1 MNFSCPLNL
10 ASAHPAPMGSG
21 NDKIANYTCN
31 IFSPDCNK
39 KYWTSYGRARFPR
52 PSTIFVFI
60 HKAWMTADFY
70 PSLKHCV
77 RLSAETSVSVH
88 VKGTC
93 YKWALYLEWNS
104 TRGRLGSVSSE
115 IVPVNG
121 KFEDVEEDWSTGV
134 KISAAAMPIRLEAF
148 LHSFGKLLG
157 RELPRGL
164 CVTLVAFG
172 PPAEANLPLA
182 SNTSSVV
189 PSETEC
195 W

>member
-1 MNFSCPLNL
+1 
-10 ASAHPAPMGSG
+10 
-21 NDKIANYTCN
+21 
-31 IFSPDCNK
+31 
-39 KYWTSYGRARFPR
+39 
-52 PSTIFVFI
+52 
-60 HKAWMTADFY
+60 MTADFY